1 MMLQLMATE
10 SGKDETFAQAYL
22 ENLKKKKR
30 YLEDM
35 YEGVS

>member
-1 MMLQLMATE
+1 
-10 SGKDETFAQAYL
+10 L

-35 YEGVS
+35 YEGVSWSIISCQS